1 MLNFLFTH
9 TPLLYLVQ
17 SLWRDEAFSILMAQR
32 SLGFMLDKLI
42 FETPLYYMMLH
53 VWVRLFGTSEIA
65 TRSLSLLGFTIATI
79 IVIEWASSRFKSKL
93 LALFVPFFFLF
104 NPMLLY
110 YAFEI
115 RTYAW
120 VICFTVIT
128 MLAYV
133 EKKWTWYTLGA
144 ILAFY
149 THTYTIFLP
158 VITLIHYL
166 TYNKQLFTKPHLKK
180 ITTDP
185 MIRASVLYGAA
196 ILPWMVRIGMHAAT
210 LAQSWYYP
218 VDTKLITSVVGNL
231 FLGYEGTPWYMWDYT
246 LLLSIAIL
254 AMSVY
259 AMIPKKTRW
268 RNSYFFLSMMGPLT
282 IVLGVSLFK
291 PMFVNRYLIYVAAAE
306 VFMIACALESLK
318 HKRLQNIL
326 AVLLAVFVFSFNLW
340 YPPQRPKKDIR
351 AVIMQVNA
359 LAGEDDLI
367 YAENSLVYFET
378 LYYSTHK
385 NNVFLYNP
393 TGKII
398 PWYVGDALLAPAI
411 MAREFP
417 TYPKRAYV
425 VRRDGTF
432 YVTYNTLLT
441 QKQK

>member
-9 TPLLYLVQ
+9 TPLLYFVQ

-42 FETPLYYMMLH
+42 FETPLYYIMLH
-53 VWVRLFGTSEIA
+53 GWVRLFGTSEIA

-79 IVIEWASSRFKSKL
+79 IVIEWASSTFKNKL

-120 VICFTVIT
+120 VVCFTTIT

-133 EKKWTWYTLGA
+133 EKKWTWYAIGA

-149 THTYTIFLP
+149 THTYTVFLP
-158 VITLIHYL
+158 AITLLHYL
-166 TYNKQLFTKPHLKK
+166 VYNKQLFAKPHLKK
-180 ITTDP
+180 IAADP

-218 VDTKLITSVVGNL
+218 IDTKLIKSVVGNL
-231 FLGYEGTPWYMWDYT
+231 FLGYEGTPWYLWDYT
-246 LLLSIAIL
+246 FFLSIIIMAI
-254 AMSVY
+254 SVY
-259 AMIPKKTRW
+259 ALIPKATRG
-268 RNSYFFLSMMGPLT
+268 RNSYFFTAIVGPLA
-282 IVLGVSLFK
+282 IVLGVSIFK
-291 PMFVNRYLIYVAAAE
+291 PMFVNRYFIYVAAAE
-306 VFMIACALESLK
+306 VFMIGCALESLK
-318 HKRLQNIL
+318 NGRLQNIL
-326 AVLLAVFVFSFNLW
+326 AVLLAILVFSFNLW
-340 YPPQRPKKDIR
+340 YPSLRPKKDIR
-351 AVIMQVNA
+351 TVITQVNA
-359 LAGEDDLI
+359 LAQSGDVI

-378 LYYSTHK
+378 LYYSTEK
-385 NNVFLYNP
+385 NSVFLYNP

-398 PWYVGDALLAPAI
+398 PWYVGDALLTPAI